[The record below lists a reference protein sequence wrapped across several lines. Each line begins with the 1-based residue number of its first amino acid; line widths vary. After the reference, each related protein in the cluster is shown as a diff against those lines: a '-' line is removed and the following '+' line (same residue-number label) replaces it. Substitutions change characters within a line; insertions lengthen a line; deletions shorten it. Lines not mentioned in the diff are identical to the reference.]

1 MGKIFPTTSLR
12 ISKNSLWRKKIK
24 PISLK
29 KIWTHGFCGIAFM
42 FLMPPT
48 LEELKQ
54 SDLPDLVDMLSQQAT
69 EYSRLTKTEGITSKT
84 IAIKEFILNIQTAID
99 AKKSSEKKSVIR

>member
-1 MGKIFPTTSLR
+1 
-12 ISKNSLWRKKIK
+12 
-24 PISLK
+24 
-29 KIWTHGFCGIAFM
+29 M

-69 EYSRLTKTEGITSKT
+69 EYSRLIKIEGITSKT
-84 IAIKEFILNIQTAID
+84 IAVKELILNIQSAID
-99 AKKSSEKKSVIR
+99 SKKVSEQKPVTR